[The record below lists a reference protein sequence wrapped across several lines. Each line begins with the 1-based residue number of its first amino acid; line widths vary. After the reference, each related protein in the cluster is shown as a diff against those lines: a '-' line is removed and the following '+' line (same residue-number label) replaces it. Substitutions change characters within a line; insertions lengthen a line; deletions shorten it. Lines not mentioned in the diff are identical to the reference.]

1 MCCTTLNLREATM
14 ATTELTRA
22 ACQDFRW
29 PQPAVQKTDQKVLR
43 MNWVV
48 ATDENGTRRLRVCWA
63 SRRE

>member
-22 ACQDFRW
+22 ACCEVCW
-29 PQPAVQKTDQKVLR
+29 PRAAGQEAEQKVLR

-48 ATDENGTRRLRVCWA
+48 ATDQSGKRQLLMHWA